1 MVLGPVA
8 KLAIVLVGGVGGAEG
23 AVVGTGAGWVVESGT
38 MEGVVASVGAAA
50 VAVVTGVT
58 VTGSCELE
66 TTGDAGWLG
75 EELADAGEMT
85 IVDGGTA
92 GAVGTAEMEGEAE
105 VAEAAG
111 TTVDEAAG
119 TTVDEAAG
127 TTEEEGVD
135 EAAGAVDVDGLGG
148 AERAAKSSGPG
159 AG

>member
-1 MVLGPVA
+1 M
-8 KLAIVLVGGVGGAEG
+8 
-23 AVVGTGAGWVVESGT
+23 
-38 MEGVVASVGAAA
+38 GAAA

-92 GAVGTAEMEGEAE
+92 GAVGTAEVEGEAE
-105 VAEAAG
+105 VAEAVGMTVDKAVGMTMDKVAG
-111 TTVDEAAG
+111 TTVDK
-119 TTVDEAAG
+119 VAG